1 MKVLLYFQNENA
13 IKTSGIGR
21 ALRHQMRALTL
32 ANVPFTTNPKDSF
45 DIAHINTVWHK
56 SRRLLKKCQRH
67 GIPVI
72 VHGHST
78 YEDFRNS
85 FALWRWVEP
94 YFDAQLRYMYSHADL
109 IITPTP
115 YAKGLIDGYG
125 FKTKTIAI
133 SNGIDVTE
141 YAPSREAQKA
151 FRERFAIKEGE
162 PFVMGVGFPFERKGL
177 HDFFEVARSFPT
189 IKFIWFGHLA
199 APLMNAKVKKWIR
212 QRPANAIMAG
222 YCKGDLI
229 HGAYQTA
236 TCLFFPSYEET
247 EGIVVLEA
255 LASRCPLIVR
265 DIGVYK
271 PWLSDGVNA
280 HLCRDD
286 ASFARAIASLLE
298 SGEKKEILDAGFA
311 VAEERSLDKI
321 GAELKAAYES
331 LMAEKR
337 SLQK

>member
-32 ANVPFTTNPKDSF
+32 AQVPFTTNPKDSF
-45 DIAHINTVWHK
+45 DLAHINTIWHK
-56 SRRLLKKCQRH
+56 SRRLLKKCRRE
-67 GIPVI
+67 GKPVI

-85 FALWRWVEP
+85 FALWKVIEP

-115 YAKGLIDGYG
+115 YSKGLIDSYG

-133 SNGIDVTE
+133 SNGIDLSE
-141 YAPSREAQKA
+141 YAPNPAAQKA
-151 FRERFAIKEGE
+151 FRERFGLQEGE

-177 HDFFEVARSFPT
+177 EDFFIVARSFPT

-199 APLMNAKVKKWIR
+199 APLISAKVKKWIR
-212 QRPANAIMAG
+212 HKPANAVMAG
-222 YCKGDLI
+222 YCKGDLL

-236 TCLFFPSYEET
+236 TCLLFPSLEET

-280 HLCRDD
+280 HLSTNDRG
-286 ASFARAIASLLE
+286 FAKAIASLLE
-298 SGEKKEILDAGFA
+298 KGESKEILDAGYK
-311 VAEERSLDKI
+311 VAEERSLDKV
-321 GAELKAAYES
+321 GAELKAAYEDLFS
-331 LMAEKR
+331 NYRK
-337 SLQK
+337 LQR

>member
-1 MKVLLYFQNENA
+1 MKVLLYFQNEST
-13 IKTSGIGR
+13 IQTSGIGR

-32 ANVPFTTNPKDSF
+32 ASVPFTTDPKDSY
-45 DIAHINTVWHK
+45 DIAHINTIWHK
-56 SRRLLKKCQRH
+56 SRRLLKKCRRQ

-85 FALWRWVEP
+85 FALWRMIEP

-115 YAKGLIDGYG
+115 YSKGLIDSYG
-125 FKTKTIAI
+125 FKTKTVAI
-133 SNGIDVTE
+133 SNGIDVKE
-141 YAPSREAQKA
+141 YAPSAEAQRA

-199 APLMNAKVKKWIR
+199 APLISAKAKKWIR

-222 YCKGDLI
+222 YCKGNLI

-255 LASRCPLIVR
+255 LASRCPLIAR

-271 PWLSDGVNA
+271 PWLHDGVNA
-280 HLCRDD
+280 HLCADN
-286 ASFARAIASLLE
+286 ASFARNIASLLE
-298 SGEKKEILDAGFA
+298 NGEKKEILDAGFA

-331 LMAEKR
+331 LISEKGR
-337 SLQK
+337 LQK